1 MQAKVRSVAFQ
12 GIDVLP
18 VDVQVLVAPGQL
30 AFVMVGLADK
40 AGGESRERVRATFRA
55 LGLSL
60 PPQRITVN
68 LSPADLAKEG
78 SHYDLPIALGLL
90 AAMGV
95 VPRESVAN
103 YVVLGELALDGSLSR
118 VPGVLPAAIAA
129 RAAGRGVICPAVCGG
144 EAAWGGFGADP
155 HGDEGSDGPTII
167 AAPSLL
173 ALINHLRGQ
182 QKLASPEARVADD
195 RASYP
200 DLAEIKGQ
208 ESAKRVLEVAA
219 AGGHNLLMI
228 GPPGSGKSM
237 LAARLAGILPPLEA
251 EEALEASMVRSLAGD
266 LGEGKLSRRRTFR
279 DPHHSATLQALVGGG
294 PRARPGEVS
303 LAHHGVLFLDELPEF
318 NRASLEALRQPLE
331 SGRVTVARANAH
343 VTYPARFQLV
353 AAMNPCRCGH
363 LMEPSRACGRAPRC
377 GLDYQGKISGPLLD
391 RIDLCIDVPPVAAAD
406 LALPPP
412 AETSAD
418 VAARVA
424 AARAVQRDRLEEFDR
439 KGKLLA
445 VEADE
450 SAGLL
455 ADRVRNWSKPRCNA
469 DTDGA
474 VLAAIAEPDAEGRA
488 LLTRAAERLGLSAR
502 AWHRTLRVARTLADL
517 DGSDAVRRLHIA
529 EALNY
534 RRPQPRAALAA

>member
-1 MQAKVRSVAFQ
+1 MQAQVRTVAFQ

-18 VDVQVLVAPGQL
+18 IDVQVMIAPGTL
-30 AFVMVGLADK
+30 AFAIVGLADK
-40 AGGESRERVRATFRA
+40 AVGESRERIRAALRA
-55 LGLSL
+55 LGLTL
-60 PPQRITVN
+60 PSQRITVN

-95 VPRESVAN
+95 ITKDSIAGYVA
-103 YVVLGELALDGSLSR
+103 LGELALDGSLCR

-129 RAAGRGVICPAVCGG
+129 AAGGRGLICPASCGG
-144 EAAWGGFGADP
+144 EAAWGGFSTE
-155 HGDEGSDGPTII
+155 DEDRQAVL

-182 QKLASPEARVADD
+182 QTLPAPQAVLSDAD
-195 RASYP
+195 ATHP
-200 DLAEIKGQ
+200 DLSEIKGQ
-208 ESAKRVLEVAA
+208 ETAKRVLEVAA

-237 LAARLAGILPPLEA
+237 LAARLPGLLPPLEA
-251 EEALEASMVRSLAGD
+251 DEALEATMVRSLAGETGD
-266 LGEGKLSRRRTFR
+266 GRLDRRRAFR
-279 DPHHSATLQALVGGG
+279 DPHHSATLQALIGGG
-294 PRARPGEVS
+294 TRARPGEVS

-318 NRASLEALRQPLE
+318 ARATLEALRQPLE
-331 SGRVTVARANAH
+331 TGRVSVARANAH

-353 AAMNPCRCGH
+353 AAMNPCRCGN
-363 LMEPSRACGRAPRC
+363 LMEPGQGCGRAPRC
-377 GLDYQGKISGPLLD
+377 GADYQSKISGPLLD
-391 RIDLCIDVPPVAAAD
+391 RIDLAIDVPPVGAAD

-424 AARAVQRDRLEEFDR
+424 AARAVQRERLAALDR
-439 KGKLLA
+439 KGKLVT
-445 VEADE
+445 VEAE
-450 SAGLL
+450 PTAGLL
-455 ADRVRNWSKPRCNA
+455 SGRARNWCKPRCNA

-474 VLAAIAEPDAEGRA
+474 LLAAIAEPDAEGRA

-517 DGSDAVRRLHIA
+517 DGSESVRRLHIA
-529 EALNY
+529 EALSY
-534 RRPQPRAALAA
+534 RRPQQRTALAA